1 MVIETNVTGIY
12 LHAAYA
18 TDDKGSNFSLTDF
31 TGSVYVGNY
40 MDRSN
45 VESTDPNRYKW
56 TPLYSD
62 NVNPADIEDDS
73 EAYESVDVS
82 DVQANVDD
90 LEGTTA
96 DLKIRTDYNEDNI
109 EKTQGT
115 QDEGLGNLNLLVG
128 TNQGNS
134 NWTTGSATA
143 TSVTDPVYS
152 DDPNDEIDTVL
163 FTLTAATDTFT
174 FDSTNLLDYIAA
186 NNEDENTY
194 TLSYDIKV
202 SNTGATITPT
212 VPGVLTFDSPV
223 FIDDPDDDF
232 SDTWLHFSSTAI
244 IASTTGTDL
253 EFSYSGSAADTVQL
267 ANLKIESGA
276 MATPW
281 RASLDEVEG
290 IANTALSTANT
301 ANTNATS
308 ALNAAQAV
316 ANHFWYDTDG
326 AHVTEVTETV
336 WKDISDPN
344 YHSGGNT
351 LITSTG
357 VSIRDG
363 LTDLATFG
371 ASGVQVGQSGSGHTD
386 VTSGGMEIYGYDGTV
401 LLANVGY
408 GPGIDAGGSTSD
420 APYFSFGI
428 RRTGSTVGNY
438 STAEGYDN
446 IGSGY
451 VSHVEGF
458 YNISNNYASH
468 AEGAYTVAS
477 GSEAHAEGFSTTAS
491 SNYAHSEGAQTKATA
506 QAAHAQNLGTIA
518 ASNNQTALGKYNIQ
532 DSADTYAVILGN
544 GTGIG
549 SRSNA
554 LTIAWNGDAT
564 TAGDVS
570 AVDGNFSGDVSADNI
585 TITTDLTVGGD
596 STVTGDVA
604 AGSVTTTGTV
614 TAADIAA
621 TTAAITS
628 NLTAGGDITAT
639 GDLAGADATLTGTL
653 TVGRGPTSNLEVATK
668 KYVDDNSGGGG
679 FVGSATVIKT
689 SATLSSSAT
698 DYTLSDSIANYK
710 FLTFVFSNNTNYGR
724 WTVPVSIFNLSTTA
738 VENVVTRGGSTTRY
752 AYVKYVNNTKIN
764 VYCSVNNGLNMVV
777 YGIK

>member
-128 TNQGNS
+128 TNQGNT

-253 EFSYSGSAADTVQL
+253 EFSYSGSVSDTVQL

-326 AHVTEVTETV
+326 AHVTEVTETE
-336 WKDISDPN
+336 WKNISDPN

-371 ASGVQVGQSGSGHTD
+371 ASGAQVGQSGSGHTNIAS
-386 VTSGGMEIYGYDGTV
+386 SGLTVYGNNGSD
-401 LLANVGY
+401 LLANIGY
-408 GPGIDAGGSTSD
+408 GPGVNSGGGTSN
-420 APYFSFGI
+420 APYYSLGS
-428 RRTGSTVGNY
+428 RTGTIGNLSVAEGDNTTASYYTAHAEGDSTV
-438 STAEGYDN
+438 
-446 IGSGY
+446 SG
-451 VSHVEGF
+451 GW
-458 YNISNNYASH
+458 ASH
-468 AEGAYTVAS
+468 AEGYNTTAS
-477 GSEAHAEGFSTTAS
+477 GHTSHSEGYNTTASGTDGHAEGRGTTASGQTSHAEGNQSEASAPAAHAEGKQSIAS
-491 SNYAHSEGAQTKATA
+491 GWYSHAANEGTKAA
-506 QAAHAQNLGTIA
+506 KY
-518 ASNNQTALGKYNIQ
+518 SQTAIGKYN
-532 DSADTYAVILGN
+532 AEDTAAGNYGAYAFIIGN
-544 GTGIG
+544 GTADYD
-549 SRSNA
+549 RSNA
-554 LTIAWNGDAT
+554 LTVAWNGNVDA
-564 TAGDVS
+564 A
-570 AVDGNFSGDVSADNI
+570 
-585 TITTDLTVGGD
+585 
-596 STVTGDVA
+596 
-604 AGSVTTTGTV
+604 GTV
-614 TAADIAA
+614 TVSRDP
-621 TTAAITS
+621 TA
-628 NLTAGGDITAT
+628 
-639 GDLAGADATLTGTL
+639 
-653 TVGRGPTSNLEVATK
+653 NLEVATK
-668 KYVDDNSGGGG
+668 QYVDNSGGGG
-679 FVGSATVIKT
+679 GWTPTWETIRNGISITTT
-689 SATLSSSAT
+689 STNYGTNNIPLSNYKFIELRLYSSSAMSSEL
-698 DYTLSDSIANYK
+698 YPIE
-710 FLTFVFSNNTNYGR
+710 
-724 WTVPVSIFNLSTTA
+724 TVKA
-738 VENVVTRGGSTTRY
+738 Q
-752 AYVKYVNNTKIN
+752 VNNVYINHGQTCRIGTSN
-764 VYCSVNNGLNMVV
+764 VYLTWKYNDDTHLQMNVNSGSSYYVGIF
-777 YGIK
+777 GIK